1 MKDCPLR
8 QFCYGQRLWL
18 IQVLGGNAY
27 SQNHHRAVSVG
38 HSCAF
43 PGFFLEPLSWNG
55 IQSGSGRGQCELS
68 SPCPT
73 VAFFYVENLSE
84 SLALWSVSEGAV
96 FEACAIDPYSVCS
109 FILFCISSTRSQAS
123 RVGKEEY
130 GAGIVTSAIGMPST
144 CTEQQSKCQ
153 HSYRNYNSLR

>member
-8 QFCYGQRLWL
+8 QVCYGQRLWL

-96 FEACAIDPYSVCS
+96 SEACAIDPYSMFGVQFY
-109 FILFCISSTRSQAS
+109 FILDLWYSFPSQPGWK
-123 RVGKEEY
+123 R
-130 GAGIVTSAIGMPST
+130 GIWCGDRHEGHWNAKYLHRTTKQVPAFL
-144 CTEQQSKCQ
+144 SKLQ
-153 HSYRNYNSLR
+153 